1 VLDLLV
7 RGGTVV
13 DGSGAPGRRADVG
26 VRAGRIMR
34 VGAVDEPARRT
45 VDADGL
51 IVCPGFVDLHTHYDA
66 QLLWD
71 PMATPSPLHGVTT
84 VLGGNCGFSIA
95 PLRDAD
101 DDYVKRM
108 MAVVEGMPL
117 AALSAGGA
125 WDWGT
130 FGRYLARLDGRV
142 AVNAGFL
149 VGHSAVRRYVMGESA
164 TRDAATPAQLAAM
177 VDVVGSALADGA
189 LGFSSSL
196 GEGHVDGDGA
206 PVPSRS
212 ASFDELIALAGAVRA
227 HPGTTL
233 EIIPTVGPIPE
244 DRMELMASMSLAADR
259 PLNWNLLGSLA
270 SEAIYPQQLRAS
282 DVAAARGAHVVAL
295 TLPDLMRMRASN
307 VLPSLPGW
315 ADVLALDAPGRRDAA
330 ARPDVRARLRAGAAQ
345 VAEKAM
351 GVLADF
357 SLMEVADVGSPWVG
371 RSLGEIAAA
380 RGTDVIDVLIDI
392 VLPDG
397 LTLYTVLPSLAPSL
411 GRSDEGWRERVS
423 VWRDR
428 RVMLGGSDA
437 GAHLDL
443 MCHANYPTVVLGE
456 VVRQRGLLAVEE
468 AVEMM
473 TDRPARHYGLA
484 RRGRVAE
491 GWHADLV
498 VFDAATVGTRPAELR
513 HDLPGGGERL
523 YAAATG
529 VAHVFVNGEEVVAGG
544 VLTEATPGTVLHSGR
559 DTETVT
565 LASVRAGAAAP

>member
-13 DGSGAPGRRADVG
+13 DGTGAPGRRADVA
-26 VRAGRIMR
+26 VRDGRIVR
-34 VGAVDEPARRT
+34 VGAGDEPARRT

-95 PLRDAD
+95 PLRDGD

-117 AALSAGGA
+117 AALSAAGA

-177 VDVVGSALADGA
+177 VDVVGSSLADGA

-315 ADVLALDAPGRRDAA
+315 ADVLALDAPGRRDAV

-357 SLMEVADVGSPWVG
+357 SLMEVADAGSPWVG
-371 RSLGEIAAA
+371 RSLAEIAAA
-380 RGTDVIDVLIDI
+380 RGTDVIDVLLD
-392 VLPDG
+392 VVPPEG

-491 GWHADLV
+491 GWYADLV
-498 VFDAATVGTRPAELR
+498 VFDPVTVGTRPAELR

-565 LASVRAGAAAP
+565 LASVRSGAAAP